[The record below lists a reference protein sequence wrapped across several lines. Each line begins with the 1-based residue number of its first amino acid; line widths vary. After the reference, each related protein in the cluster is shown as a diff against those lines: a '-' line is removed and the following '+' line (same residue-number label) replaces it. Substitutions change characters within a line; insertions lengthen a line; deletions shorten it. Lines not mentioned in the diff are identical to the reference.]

1 MSACVAMTRVIVVGG
16 GTMGLASAWA
26 LAERGADVEV
36 FEQFGH
42 VHDRGSHSGYT
53 RVIRQAYHEGSDYVP
68 IVQEAD
74 RMWIELGEAVGSE
87 LLVRTGLLEFGPSD
101 HPELLGSIEACRRH
115 GVAHEIVDAHEA
127 RRRWPLALPDDWQ
140 ACFSP
145 SGGYLRIGPCFDAM
159 RNAAERAGAR
169 FHHGAA
175 VREVMRGPGDAGIVL
190 GDGTRHVA
198 DRVVVTAGAWLPTL
212 VPEVAPGA
220 LVRLR
225 RVLLWLSPTDPAAL
239 RGLPV
244 WAAFDPGFFYGFP
257 YGADD
262 LGGLK
267 VALHMTPSPT
277 DADRP
282 TDPDRVDRELHERDV
297 APVREFVARFLPAG
311 AGPVLA
317 HRVCL
322 YTKTPSTDFVID
334 RLPEDP
340 RVVIA
345 GGFSGH
351 GFKFAPAIGRM
362 VAALALDRAAAPR
375 SDFAIATHRSAHGT

>member
-1 MSACVAMTRVIVVGG
+1 
-16 GTMGLASAWA
+16 MGLASAWA
-26 LAERGADVEV
+26 LAARGVDVEV

-74 RMWIELGEAVGSE
+74 RLWVELGEAVGVE
-87 LLVRTGLLEFGPSD
+87 LLVRTGLLEFGPGD
-101 HPELLGSIEACRRH
+101 HPELVASIHACTKN
-115 GVAHEIVDAHEA
+115 GVAHEIVDAAEA
-127 RRRWPLALPDDWQ
+127 MRRWPLALPDDWR

-159 RNAAERAGAR
+159 RTAAERAGAR

-175 VREVMRGPGDAGIVL
+175 VREIVHGASDAGIVL
-190 GDGTRHVA
+190 ADGTRHVA
-198 DRVVVTAGAWLPTL
+198 DRVVVTAGAWLPAL

-220 LVRLR
+220 LARLR
-225 RVLLWLSPTDPAAL
+225 RVLLWLAPGDPPAL
-239 RGLPV
+239 RTLPV
-244 WAAFDPGFFYGFP
+244 WAAFDPDGFFYGFP
-257 YGADD
+257 FGADE

-267 VALHMTPSPT
+267 VARHMTSTPSP
-277 DADRP
+277 DDDRP
-282 TDPDRVDRELHERDV
+282 IDPDGVDRELHARDV
-297 APVREFVARFLPAG
+297 APVRDFVARRLPVG
-311 AGPVLA
+311 LGPVA
-317 HRVCL
+317 DHRVCL
-322 YTKTPSTDFVID
+322 YTTTPSWNFVID

-362 VAALALDRAAAPR
+362 VAALALDPDATAR
-375 SDFAIATHRSAHGT
+375 SDFAIATHRCAHGT

>member
-1 MSACVAMTRVIVVGG
+1 MTRVLVVGG

-26 LAERGADVEV
+26 LAARGADVEV

-42 VHDRGSHSGYT
+42 VHDRGSHSGCT

-74 RMWIELGEAVGSE
+74 RLWVELGEAVGVE
-87 LLVRTGLLEFGPSD
+87 LLVRTGLLEFGPGD
-101 HPELLGSIEACRRH
+101 HPELVASIDACVKN
-115 GVAHEIVDAHEA
+115 GVAHETFDADEA
-127 RRRWPLALPDDWQ
+127 MRRWPLALPPDWH

-159 RNAAERAGAR
+159 RRAAELGGAR

-175 VREVMRGPGDAGIVL
+175 VREVLRGGDDAGIVL
-190 GDGTRHVA
+190 ADGTRRVA
-198 DRVVVTAGAWLPTL
+198 DRVVVTAGAWLPAL

-220 LVRLR
+220 LARLR
-225 RVLLWLSPTDPAAL
+225 RVLLWLAPSDPSAL
-239 RGLPV
+239 RSLPV
-244 WAAFDPGFFYGFP
+244 WAAFDPDGFFYGFP
-257 YGADD
+257 FGADA

-267 VALHMTPSPT
+267 VARHMTSTPSP
-277 DADRP
+277 DDLP
-282 TDPDRVDRELHERDV
+282 IDPDRVDRQLHERDV
-297 APVREFVARFLPAG
+297 APVRDFVDRRLPAG
-311 AGPVLA
+311 SGPVA
-317 HRVCL
+317 EHRVCV
-322 YTKTPSTDFVID
+322 YTVTPSWNFVID

-362 VAALALDRAAAPR
+362 VAALALDRDAIAR
-375 SDFAIATHRSAHGT
+375 SDFAIATLRLCARET

>member
-1 MSACVAMTRVIVVGG
+1 MTRVLVIGG
-16 GTMGLASAWA
+16 GTRGLASAWA
-26 LAERGADVEV
+26 LAARGADVEV

-42 VHDRGSHSGYT
+42 VHDRGSHSGHT

-74 RMWIELGEAVGSE
+74 RLWLELGEATGLE
-87 LLVRTGLLEFGPSD
+87 LLVRTGLLEFGPGD
-101 HPELLGSIEACRRH
+101 HPELVASIEACVKN
-115 GVAHEIVDAHEA
+115 GVAHETFDADEA
-127 RRRWPLALPDDWQ
+127 MRRWPLALPADWR

-159 RNAAERAGAR
+159 RRAAELAGAR

-175 VREVMRGPGDAGIVL
+175 VREVLRGGDDAGVVL
-190 GDGTRHVA
+190 ADGTRLVA
-198 DRVVVTAGAWLPTL
+198 DRVVVTAGAWLPVL

-220 LVRLR
+220 LARLR
-225 RVLLWLSPTDPAAL
+225 RVLLWLAPRDPSAL
-239 RGLPV
+239 RSLPV
-244 WAAFDPGFFYGFP
+244 WAAFDPEGFFYGFP
-257 YGADD
+257 FGADE

-267 VALHMTPSPT
+267 VARHMTSTPST
-277 DADRP
+277 DDLP
-282 TDPDRVDRELHERDV
+282 IDPDRVDRELHERDV
-297 APVREFVARFLPAG
+297 APVRDFVDRCLPAG
-311 AGPVLA
+311 SGPVA
-317 HRVCL
+317 EHRVCV
-322 YTKTPSTDFVID
+322 YTVTPSWNFVVD

-362 VAALALDRAAAPR
+362 VAALALDRDATPR
-375 SDFAIATHRSAHGT
+375 SDFAIATHRSARET